1 MFFTHF
7 ELKFFILRPFFMK
20 HDKNIY
26 LIFTKN
32 LKYSRVL
39 LWEIATLGQQPYPDY
54 SIEEALQHI
63 LNGERLQKPR
73 ENCPEELWVHDS
85 VG

>member
-1 MFFTHF
+1 M
-7 ELKFFILRPFFMK
+7 
-20 HDKNIY
+20 
-26 LIFTKN
+26 
-32 LKYSRVL
+32 